1 MCTST
6 VLGPGDTCVRSSA
19 IDSCLPAVTV
29 EVSFDNPR
37 LRIVEVA
44 GPLPLISSSR
54 KQPSRCATPRCRQ
67 VSATL
72 LVNSSSGYFPVFC
85 NFG

>member
-6 VLGPGDTCVRSSA
+6 VRGRGDTCVRGPA
-19 IDSCLPAVTV
+19 IDSCLHPVTV

-37 LRIVEVA
+37 LRVVEGA

-54 KQPSRCATPRCRQ
+54 KQPSRCATPRCRRYLDLY
-67 VSATL
+67 S
-72 LVNSSSGYFPVFC
+72 
-85 NFG
+85 